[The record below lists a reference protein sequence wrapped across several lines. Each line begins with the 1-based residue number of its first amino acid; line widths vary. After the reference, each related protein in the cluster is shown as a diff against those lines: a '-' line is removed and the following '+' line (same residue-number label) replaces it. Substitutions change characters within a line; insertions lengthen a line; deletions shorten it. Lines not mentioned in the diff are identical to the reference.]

1 MNELTSRGHQIIARD
16 GIPLFVVVPYDEYVE
31 MAGQDDGV
39 SNEEVT
45 IPLEVSKI
53 SNLEDKT
60 LIRAWREHLGLTQ
73 EEVATRMGVTRAAFA
88 QMESPEANPRRT
100 TLERIAQALGVTWEQ
115 LRA

>member
-1 MNELTSRGHQIIARD
+1 MSGRTSRGHQIIERE
-16 GIPLFVVVPYDEYVE
+16 GTPLFVVVPYDDYVE
-31 MAGQDDGV
+31 MTG
-39 SNEEVT
+39 EEDIGDEAT

-53 SNLEDKT
+53 ANLEDKS

-73 EEVATRMGVTRAAFA
+73 EEVAARMGVTRAAFA
-88 QMESPEANPRRT
+88 QMESLDANPRRT